1 MQVFPGVP
9 LVVLWASGLTAVV
22 SEVILSQVITPLV
35 YSPKPQ
41 GGVWGLT
48 RAPTPQFQKKRVA
61 TCLFMGP
68 IGGEPRLIFGGVRGV
83 RDNQWSPLL
92 SASTLFPLVTN
103 RV

>member
-22 SEVILSQVITPLV
+22 SEVTISQFITPLV

-48 RAPTPQFQKKRVA
+48 RAPTPQFQKKEWPLVFV
-61 TCLFMGP
+61 LGP
-68 IGGEPRLIFGGVRGV
+68 IGGEPRLIFGGV

>member
-22 SEVILSQVITPLV
+22 SGVTISQVITPLF

-48 RAPTPQFQKKRVA
+48 RAPTPQFQKK
-61 TCLFMGP
+61 
-68 IGGEPRLIFGGVRGV
+68 E
-83 RDNQWSPLL
+83 W
-92 SASTLFPLVTN
+92 PLVFVYGPHWRGAPFN
-103 RV
+103 FRGC

>member
-22 SEVILSQVITPLV
+22 SGVTISQVITPLF

-48 RAPTPQFQKKRVA
+48 RAPTPQFQKKSGHLS
-61 TCLFMGP
+61 LFMGP
-68 IGGEPRLIFGGVRGV
+68 IGVEPRLIFGGV